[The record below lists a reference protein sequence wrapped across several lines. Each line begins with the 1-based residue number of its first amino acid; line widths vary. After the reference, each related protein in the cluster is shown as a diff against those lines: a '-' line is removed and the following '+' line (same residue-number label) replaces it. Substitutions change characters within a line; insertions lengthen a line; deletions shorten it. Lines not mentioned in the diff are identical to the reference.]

1 MDEIKKVFQNL
12 KIQFNPKLSRIELC
26 NQVKDKLYELEK
38 YSNDGLTYLIIPSN
52 HPVIP
57 FPLNLKDRVEFIKQ
71 KIIKK
76 CENATINVSSKVEN
90 KKKIYIMNIKKSKE
104 MENNEE
110 FITELGFTENK
121 DSYELIVK

>member
-12 KIQFNPKLSRIELC
+12 KIPFNPKLSRIELC
-26 NQVKDKLYELEK
+26 NQVRDKLYELEK

-71 KIIKK
+71 KLTKK
-76 CENATINVSSKVEN
+76 CENTTINVSSKIEN
-90 KKKIYIMNIKKSKE
+90 KKKIYTITIKKSKE
-104 MENNEE
+104 IENNEE
-110 FITELGFTENK
+110 FITELGFVKNK
-121 DSYELIVK
+121 DSYVMIVK

>member
-12 KIQFNPKLSRIELC
+12 KIPFNPKLSRIELC
-26 NQVKDKLYELEK
+26 NQIRDKLYELEK

-57 FPLNLKDRVEFIKQ
+57 FTLNLKDRVEFIKQ

-90 KKKIYIMNIKKSKE
+90 KKKVYIMNVKKSKE
-104 MENNEE
+104 IENNED
-110 FITELGFTENK
+110 FITELGFVKSK
-121 DSYELIVK
+121 DSYELTVK